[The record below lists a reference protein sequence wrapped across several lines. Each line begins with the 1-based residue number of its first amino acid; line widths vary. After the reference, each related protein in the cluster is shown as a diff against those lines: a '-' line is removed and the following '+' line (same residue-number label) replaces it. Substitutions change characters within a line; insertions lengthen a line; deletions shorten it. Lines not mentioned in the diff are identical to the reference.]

1 MAGASCGQTEG
12 AFLLALLPQLS
23 NHVFALPAQKGTAM
37 SKLRFEAQDL
47 HPELPA
53 PGLYPAQIK
62 DARFRRSA
70 NGNRMLQVVYALG
83 EVSAAH
89 ARLSEY
95 FVLEGGS
102 AFGLARTR
110 RRLVDLYLA
119 AGLDPKPG
127 DEIAA
132 GDLVGAVLEVEVEH
146 DQWQGHARLKVV
158 GHRYRRDAG
167 AGQTPF

>member
-1 MAGASCGQTEG
+1 
-12 AFLLALLPQLS
+12 
-23 NHVFALPAQKGTAM
+23 M
-37 SKLRFEAQDL
+37 SKLRFEAQDI

-53 PGLYPAQIK
+53 PGLYPAQVQ

-70 NGNRMLQVVYALG
+70 NGNRMLQVVYGLG

-89 ARLSEY
+89 GRLSEY

-119 AGLDPKPG
+119 AGIDPKPG
-127 DEIAA
+127 DEITAS
-132 GDLVGAVLEVEVEH
+132 DLVGAVLEVEVEH
-146 DQWQGHARLKVV
+146 DRWQGQPRLKIV

-167 AGQTPF
+167 AGQAPF

>member
-1 MAGASCGQTEG
+1 MTVASRGQTEG
-12 AFLLALLPQLS
+12 AFLLALLPPLS
-23 NHVFALPAQKGTAM
+23 NDFRAARAEGITM

-47 HPELPA
+47 HTDLPA

-62 DARFRRSA
+62 DARFRRSV
-70 NGNRMLQVVYALG
+70 NGNRMLQVIYVLD

-89 ARLSEY
+89 GRLSEY

-132 GDLVGAVLEVEVEH
+132 GELVGATVELEVEH
-146 DQWQGHARLKVV
+146 DRWQGQPRLKVV

-167 AGQTPF
+167 ADQAPF